1 MAGFNKAATMIM
13 ALIMRTAQQHT
24 GPRRLWPWALLLAL
38 AGVFLSSAIWLVI
51 GRLHLWQSSS
61 TQTQVTQSVVVQ
73 QVEKV
78 AKLVSSETTL
88 RDVVVYENT
97 WYGSTK
103 KALVVVTGKILTGI
117 NLDKGS
123 EVAIDDKAKRI
134 TITLPR
140 AEVIAIEITDLATY
154 DEQRGFWNPFSPSD
168 HDAIY
173 KLARQKFA
181 DTGNEL
187 KIADTAQQSASELLQ
202 GLFSTDGY
210 SVEIIYR

>member
-1 MAGFNKAATMIM
+1 MKTNQGNAK
-13 ALIMRTAQQHT
+13 
-24 GPRRLWPWALLLAL
+24 PRRLWPWALLLAL
-38 AGVFLSSAIWLVI
+38 AGVSLSLAIWLGI
-51 GRLHLWQSSS
+51 TRLHLLSGGSNQAR
-61 TQTQVTQSVVVQ
+61 VTQSVVVQ

-103 KALVVVTGKILTGI
+103 KALVVVTGKVLAGI

-123 EVAIDDKAKRI
+123 DVQINDQTKQI
-134 TITLPR
+134 TVTLPR
-140 AEVIAIEITDLATY
+140 AEVIAIEITNLETY

-187 KIADTAQQSASELLQ
+187 RMLDTAQQSASELLK
-202 GLFSTDGY
+202 GMFSTDGY
-210 SVEIIYR
+210 SVEVVYR

>member
-1 MAGFNKAATMIM
+1 MAGFGKAGTMHHSVKM
-13 ALIMRTAQQHT
+13 KFNQQNAR
-24 GPRRLWPWALLLAL
+24 PQKLWPWALLLAL
-38 AGVFLSSAIWLVI
+38 AGMFLSLVIWVVI
-51 GRLHLWQSSS
+51 GRLNLFQGSAS
-61 TQTQVTQSVVVQ
+61 QTQVTQSVVVQ

-103 KALVVVTGKILTGI
+103 KALVVVTGRILAGL

-123 EVAIDDKAKRI
+123 EVAIDDQAKRI
-134 TITLPR
+134 TITLPH
-140 AEVIAIEITDLATY
+140 AEVLAIEITGLETY
-154 DEQRGFWNPFSPSD
+154 DEQRGFWNSFTPSD

-173 KLARQKFA
+173 KLARQKFVQ
-181 DTGNEL
+181 TGSEL
-187 KIADTAQQSASELLQ
+187 KSAETAEKNAGELLQ
-202 GLFSTDGY
+202 NMFSRDGY

>member
-1 MAGFNKAATMIM
+1 
-13 ALIMRTAQQHT
+13 MRTNQGNAK
-24 GPRRLWPWALLLAL
+24 PRRLWPWALLLAL
-38 AGVFLSSAIWLVI
+38 AGIFLSLAIWLVI
-51 GRLHLWQSSS
+51 TRLHLLSGSSN
-61 TQTQVTQSVVVQ
+61 QTRVTQSVVVQ

-103 KALVVVTGKILTGI
+103 KALVVVTGKVLAGI

-123 EVAIDDKAKRI
+123 DVQINDQAKQV

-140 AEVIAIEITDLATY
+140 AEVLAIEITSLETY

-187 KIADTAQQSASELLQ
+187 KMMDAAQQSASELLK
-202 GLFSTDGY
+202 GMFSTDGY
-210 SVEIIYR
+210 SVEVVYR

>member
-1 MAGFNKAATMIM
+1 
-13 ALIMRTAQQHT
+13 MRTDQRNAK
-24 GPRRLWPWALLLAL
+24 PRRLWPWALLLAL
-38 AGVFLSSAIWLVI
+38 VGIFLSSAIWLVI
-51 GRLHLWQSSS
+51 GRLHLWQSNSN
-61 TQTQVTQSVVVQ
+61 QTQVTQSVVVQ

-103 KALVVVTGKILTGI
+103 KALVVVTGKILAGI

-123 EVAIDDKAKRI
+123 DVAINDQTKQI
-134 TITLPR
+134 TISLPR
-140 AEVIAIEITDLATY
+140 AEVIAIEITNLETY
-154 DEQRGFWNPFSPSD
+154 DEQRGFWNPFSLSD

-181 DTGNEL
+181 ETGNEL

-202 GLFSTDGY
+202 ALFSTDGY

>member
-1 MAGFNKAATMIM
+1 MKINQGNAT
-13 ALIMRTAQQHT
+13 
-24 GPRRLWPWALLLAL
+24 PRRLWPWALLLAL
-38 AGVFLSSAIWLVI
+38 AGVFLSLAIWLVI
-51 GRLHLWQSSS
+51 ARLHLPTGGSN
-61 TQTQVTQSVVVQ
+61 QTRVTQSVVVQ

-103 KALVVVTGKILTGI
+103 KALVVVTGKILAGI

-123 EVAIDDKAKRI
+123 DVQINDQTKQI

-140 AEVIAIEITDLATY
+140 AEVLAIEITNLETY

-187 KIADTAQQSASELLQ
+187 KMLDTAQQSANELLK
-202 GLFSTDGY
+202 GMFSTDGY
-210 SVEIIYR
+210 SVEIVYH